1 VRFDGKGCVQS
12 VIRQCTQKSVR
23 LSLDSVRR
31 NTWWATERLG
41 HREVQRMACIGKDLA
56 EHLLERIKSSKE
68 SSPLLWMGKGIEV
81 AIPSIDS
88 GDDA

>member
-1 VRFDGKGCVQS
+1 
-12 VIRQCTQKSVR
+12 
-23 LSLDSVRR
+23 
-31 NTWWATERLG
+31 
-41 HREVQRMACIGKDLA
+41 MACIGKDLA